1 MGPDRV
7 ARSLASLGSAS
18 SSRVFN
24 LCAIAL
30 AQAENPQHAEK
41 PFFESRVLNSSILLK
56 HRLRADETQLFGTDR
71 AVATKIIIPF
81 QKTDLRMGG
90 QSFFVGQRSFEV
102 LLREVGN
109 YRDDGAYERDLAVL
123 GLLDRTPSLDPFML
137 REQLR
142 SHGVQPDGCYFS
154 ISSADQQ
161 RIHAYAAKEL
171 RRLTS
176 LAGGSR
182 GSAQNASTSRMVSAL
197 LSNDVGEK
205 LEPLRETLALASE
218 EFSEGVFSWRGFI
231 YYKWTLQEFWPELIA
246 ALREVR
252 SIQPVGQITADQRAF
267 FTASRNSIIRS
278 AKTAADEVTRIIGIY
293 DGAYGAL
300 IEEQKP
306 QLFREFLLEA
316 PMFFLEIGD
325 KLGAMQH
332 VTSFWKYRFPKNV
345 RRTVSPDELTAI
357 FQDFRRSFGE
367 EEYGARSEAWAA

>member
-7 ARSLASLGSAS
+7 ARSLASLGTAS

-30 AQAENPQHAEK
+30 AQADNPAHGER
-41 PFFESRVLNSSILLK
+41 PFFESRVLNSAILLK

-102 LLREVGN
+102 LLRDVGN
-109 YRDDGAYERDLAVL
+109 YRDEGAFERDMTALA
-123 GLLDRTPSLDPFML
+123 LLDRTPSLDPFML

-142 SHGVQPDGCYFS
+142 SHGIQPDGCYFS
-154 ISSADQQ
+154 ISIADQQ

-182 GSAQNASTSRMVSAL
+182 AGAQNASTSRMVTAL

-205 LEPLRETLALASE
+205 LEPLRDTLGLSTE

-246 ALREVR
+246 TLREVR
-252 SIQPVGQITADQRAF
+252 SIQAVGQITGDQRAF
-267 FTASRNSIIRS
+267 FTLALNRKALARPPNPPP
-278 AKTAADEVTRIIGIY
+278 TR
-293 DGAYGAL
+293 
-300 IEEQKP
+300 
-306 QLFREFLLEA
+306 
-316 PMFFLEIGD
+316 
-325 KLGAMQH
+325 
-332 VTSFWKYRFPKNV
+332 
-345 RRTVSPDELTAI
+345 
-357 FQDFRRSFGE
+357 
-367 EEYGARSEAWAA
+367 